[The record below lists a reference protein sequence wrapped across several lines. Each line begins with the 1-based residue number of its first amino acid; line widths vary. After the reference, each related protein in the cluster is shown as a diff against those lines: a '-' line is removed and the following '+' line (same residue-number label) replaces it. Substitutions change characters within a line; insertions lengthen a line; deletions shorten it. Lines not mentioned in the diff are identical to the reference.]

1 MTTRCID
8 CGDEQRPLT
17 RPASQARAGV
27 VSASVDPRTA
37 DGCERGCADSEAR
50 LGAALEQALAS
61 GLTFG
66 HGRPDAPRCAACDE
80 ALDLPMRATL
90 RSVTV
95 EPPVGAPFTLT
106 FALPL
111 VRCGECGTDN
121 VPPGVVDAVRT
132 SARDACGVRAAPGPS
147 GAFRRLRRRVGR
159 GSRGAP

>member
-1 MTTRCID
+1 MRCPD
-8 CGDEQRPLT
+8 CGDEQRTVT
-17 RPASQARAGV
+17 RPAAQARAEV
-27 VSASVDPRTA
+27 VGASVDPRTA
-37 DGCERGCADSEAR
+37 VTCARGCADAEER

-66 HGRPDAPRCAACDE
+66 HGRPGAPRCAACDE

-95 EPPVGAPFTLT
+95 EPSVGPPFTLT
-106 FALPL
+106 FTLPL

-121 VPPGVVDAVRT
+121 VPPSVVDAVRS
-132 SARDACGVRAAPGPS
+132 SARDACGVRPVPRPS
-147 GAFRRLRRRVGR
+147 GWFRRLRRRVGR